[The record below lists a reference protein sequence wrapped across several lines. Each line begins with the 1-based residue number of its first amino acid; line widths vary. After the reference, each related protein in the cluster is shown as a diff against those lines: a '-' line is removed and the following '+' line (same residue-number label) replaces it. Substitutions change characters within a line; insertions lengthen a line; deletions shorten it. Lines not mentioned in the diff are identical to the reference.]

1 MGASSENPLVL
12 DLFCGAGGLSLGFE
26 KAGFSVVCAIDN
38 HHDPLL
44 TYLNN
49 RNKLKNKI
57 KLLLEDISKLKGKNI
72 ISAASEVIKKP
83 FKIDVI
89 IGGPP
94 CQGFSLRGN
103 RKKNDPRDKLVF
115 DFFRIVDEINPEVFI
130 FENVVGISTKN
141 NREFLKS
148 IFDKI
153 TKINYNFSLD
163 ILDSSDYGVPQER
176 KRLIIIG
183 NKSGETIYLPK
194 KSKNHLNEKIFEDNN
209 ISKPTHNLIP
219 IVKEKI
225 TAKEAIDDIAYPIVR
240 NNPISY
246 KKKSSSSY
254 HKLMRSENNK
264 IYNHITTKHR
274 KNTKKVLSLF
284 KQGQTMQKIPKKYQ
298 TKRRGVYR
306 MWENKPSRT
315 ITSCNEDFIHYS
327 LDRIL
332 TIREMARIQS
342 YPDNYVFFGT
352 PTTGGDRRKY
362 SCCQVQ
368 QVGNSV
374 PPLLAQAVAEG
385 VLKILSIKS
394 NNLLKNFITKL
405 NNRKSFEF

>member
-1 MGASSENPLVL
+1 MGVSSKNPLVL
-12 DLFCGAGGLSLGFE
+12 DLFCGAGGFSLGFE

-38 HHDPLL
+38 HPDPLH

-49 RNKLKNKI
+49 RIKLKSQIKI
-57 KLLLEDISKLKGKNI
+57 ILGDISKLTGKHI
-72 ISAASEVIKKP
+72 INKTSKTLKKP
-83 FKIDVI
+83 TEIDVI

-103 RKKNDPRDKLVF
+103 RKKDDPRNKLVF
-115 DFFRIVDEINPEVFI
+115 DFFRIIDEIKPKVFV
-130 FENVVGISTKN
+130 FENVAGISMKH
-141 NREFLKS
+141 NRVFLRS
-148 IFDKI
+148 IIKRI
-153 TKINYNFSLD
+153 KGIKYNFSLD
-163 ILDSSDYGVPQER
+163 LLNSTDYGVPQER

-183 NKSGETIYLPK
+183 TRTGETIYFPK
-194 KSKNHLNEKIFEDNN
+194 KSKKNKIGEIYDNYGVTN
-209 ISKPTHNLIP
+209 PKHNLIP
-219 IVKEKI
+219 IVKDKV
-225 TAKEAIDDIAYPIVR
+225 TAKEALDDIAYPNVGK
-240 NNPISY
+240 NPISY
-246 KKKSSSSY
+246 KKKSYKDGPYLVS
-254 HKLMRSENNK
+254 MRSPNNK

-274 KNTKKVLSLF
+274 EKTKKVLSLF
-284 KQGQTMQKIPKKYQ
+284 EQGQTMQEIPKEYQ
-298 TKRRGVYR
+298 TKRRGIYR

-342 YPDNYVFFGT
+342 FPDDYIFFGT

-374 PPLLAQAVAEG
+374 PPLLSQAVAEG
-385 VLKILSIKS
+385 VLKILGIKS
-394 NNLLKNFITKL
+394 NNLLKSFITKL
-405 NNRKSFEF
+405 NKRDS

>member
-1 MGASSENPLVL
+1 MVNSSENPLVL

-26 KAGFSVVCAIDN
+26 RAGFSVACAIDN
-38 HHDPLL
+38 HPDPVL
-44 TYLNN
+44 TYENN
-49 RNKLKNKI
+49 RIKLKNKT
-57 KLLLEDISKLKGKNI
+57 KLLSEDISKLKGKNI
-72 ISAASEVIKKP
+72 INATSEVIKKP

-94 CQGFSLRGN
+94 CQGFSLRGK
-103 RKKNDPRDKLVF
+103 RKKNDPRNKLVF
-115 DFFRIVDEINPEVFI
+115 DFFRIVDEINPEVFV

-148 IFDKI
+148 VFEKI
-153 TKINYNFSLD
+153 KKINYNFSLD
-163 ILDSSDYGVPQER
+163 ILDSTDYGVPQER

-194 KSKNHLNEKIFEDNN
+194 KSKEGLNEHIFEDYD
-209 ISKPTHNLIP
+209 ISKPKYDLIP
-219 IVKEKI
+219 IVNNKV
-225 TAKEAIDDIAYPIVR
+225 TAKEALDDIAYPIVR
-240 NNPISY
+240 NNPCSY
-246 KKKSSSSY
+246 KKKASSVYQKSMHPEKS
-254 HKLMRSENNK
+254 K

-274 KNTKKVLSLF
+274 EKTKKVLSLF
-284 KQGQTMQKIPKKYQ
+284 EQGQTMLEIPKNYQ
-298 TKRRGVYR
+298 TKRLSIYR
-306 MWENKPSRT
+306 MRENKPSRT

-327 LDRIL
+327 LNRII
-332 TIREMARIQS
+332 TIREMARLQS
-342 YPDNYVFFGT
+342 YPDNYVFYGT

-374 PPLLAQAVAEG
+374 PPFLAQAVAEG

-405 NNRKSFEF
+405 NSRRSFE